1 MDPIQLL
8 QDRYEELTKS
18 EQKLAKYLLSNPQS
32 ILNLTIDT
40 ITKAAG
46 SSNAAMVR
54 LCQKLGYKGFSE
66 FKFSMQRSLIAHSAA
81 QTDPE
86 GQVSPHQEI
95 LNAYTGYINQI
106 PQFVSREELQRMA
119 KAICGANRLVFY
131 GINRT
136 FLSAQQ
142 LSHRL
147 RRIGIFNEA
156 TEDWIVMGD
165 NAAILEE
172 GDCCVLF
179 TMKGRGGV
187 EQYSSTA
194 QNLKKRGCHVILVTM
209 TANLPI
215 AKHADQV
222 ILLPCPSRDPL
233 ANFYEDQIVTFLFIE
248 LLLYEVTRLLQG

>member
-46 SSNAAMVR
+46 SSNAAMVW

-66 FKFSMQRSLIAHSAA
+66 FKFSMQRSLIAHSAG

-106 PQFVSREELQRMA
+106 
-119 KAICGANRLVFY
+119 
-131 GINRT
+131 
-136 FLSAQQ
+136 
-142 LSHRL
+142 
-147 RRIGIFNEA
+147 
-156 TEDWIVMGD
+156 
-165 NAAILEE
+165 
-172 GDCCVLF
+172 
-179 TMKGRGGV
+179 GR
-187 EQYSSTA
+187 A
-194 QNLKKRGCHVILVTM
+194 HV
-209 TANLPI
+209 
-215 AKHADQV
+215 
-222 ILLPCPSRDPL
+222 
-233 ANFYEDQIVTFLFIE
+233 
-248 LLLYEVTRLLQG
+248 